1 MHGSIGGE
9 PARSGAELDEELL
22 PIDRGSR
29 APVTAR
35 LDPSARP
42 NPGDR
47 LPLRVAPE
55 RVYVFDART
64 GTALG

>member
-1 MHGSIGGE
+1 VE
-9 PARSGAELDEELL
+9 
-22 PIDRGSR
+22 RGSR

-42 NPGDR
+42 KPGER
-47 LPLRVAPE
+47 LPLVVAPE

-64 GTALG
+64 GTALR